1 MIPLRC
7 VEDPYF
13 LKMFDTL
20 NISDCGLHVLSRR
33 SFCRK
38 IDILYGKNIIEIKEE
53 LNDVKFVCTT
63 VDIWSGKKRSF
74 LGVTAHWI
82 SKNNLNRISKA
93 LACRRFKGSHT
104 YDKIS
109 DLINEIN
116 SEFNLDS
123 TKIIATVTD
132 NGSNFV
138 KAFKMFGVNR
148 QNIDMVVD
156 VNSVDNSESDLES
169 NQNNTQNYV
178 GHTIDIE
185 NMLPMHFRC
194 FAHTLNLCATTD
206 INKVIKSCVELSSI
220 HHQVINKCN
229 ILWKLAG
236 RPKSAEIIQNI
247 LGHTLSR
254 PGETR
259 WNSLYDSLR
268 QILSIK
274 NNILNLNRALEIN
287 TKNALRDQDFNYIEE
302 HLRCTAP
309 ISEALDIMQGELNTY
324 YGVVLPC
331 LLALRRKIE
340 VLAKPDHHTW
350 IYCKPIVHAL
360 LESIEKRFGNYLNFT
375 SPESLNAVIA
385 ALSYPRFKKR
395 WLTCVNPQFH
405 DRFIQIFKKTVD
417 EVLIRKNT
425 FIELKNSPENQ
436 TTNDFFDFGS
446 SSLILTSIPKSEL
459 EVLHFFADE

>member
-1 MIPLRC
+1 MSDSEEYSVSQSCSMSLSVPTPSPPPPPRSIDGNFFKILNEKSCSSENKIVVQWVKCEPKIVELKGYGNLSSNFVTHLKRRHGPDAFEEYKTYLKSTERC

-38 IDILYGKNIIEIKEE
+38 IDILYEKNILEIKEE
-53 LNDVKFVCTT
+53 FNDVKFVCTT

-74 LGVTAHWI
+74 VGVTTHWI

-109 DLINEIN
+109 DLIHEIN
-116 SEFNLDS
+116 SEFNLGS

-138 KAFKMFGVNR
+138 EAFKMFGVKR
-148 QNIDMVVD
+148 QNINMVKE
-156 VNSVDNSESDLES
+156 VNSVDNSD
-169 NQNNTQNYV
+169 
-178 GHTIDIE
+178 
-185 NMLPMHFRC
+185 
-194 FAHTLNLCATTD
+194 
-206 INKVIKSCVELSSI
+206 
-220 HHQVINKCN
+220 
-229 ILWKLAG
+229 
-236 RPKSAEIIQNI
+236 
-247 LGHTLSR
+247 
-254 PGETR
+254 
-259 WNSLYDSLR
+259 
-268 QILSIK
+268 
-274 NNILNLNRALEIN
+274 ALEIN

-302 HLRCTAP
+302 PLRWTAP
-309 ISEALDIMQGELNTY
+309 ISEALMQGELNTY
-324 YGVVLPC
+324 YGAVLPC

-340 VLAKPDHHTW
+340 ILAKPDLHTW
-350 IYCKPIVHAL
+350 IYCKPIVHDL

-405 DRFIQIFKKTVD
+405 DRLIQILKKTAN
-417 EVLIRKNT
+417 EVLIGKNT

-436 TTNDFFDFGS
+436 TTDDFFDFGS
-446 SSLILTSIPKSEL
+446 SSLTLTSIPKSEL
-459 EVLHFFADE
+459 EVLHFFADEENDLHNLNKYPTIKEIIYSI